1 MTQGILPFKYEKEEG
16 ESNVTALG
24 GLPAYLDLAQVM
36 GLSKSIERHIGIRTR
51 GQGWTD
57 SQVVMSLILLN
68 ITGGECVED
77 LRRLESDD
85 GFCKVLNRT
94 QMHGMSRQRRRSLRR
109 RWRKEQKRSVPSPS
123 SVFRYLSAFHDPA
136 QEEVRRSGKAFIPT
150 SNAHLSGFSKVNGD
164 LLSFVQRHRP
174 QKIATLDMD
183 ATLVE
188 TNKLEAL
195 YCYKGFKSYQPL
207 NTWWAEQGV
216 IVHTE
221 FRDGNVPA
229 GFEQLRVFGEALEI
243 LPEGVEQVRLRSDTA
258 GYQHDLLKYCDMG
271 ENERFRKIEFA
282 VGCDVT
288 PEFKKA
294 VSGVPDCDWSPL
306 TRTVDGEEKETG
318 REWAEV
324 CFVPNAIG
332 HSKNGPEY
340 RYLATREIMHEQLN
354 LPGIEEKEHPFPTL
368 TTDTKKY
375 KIFGIVSNMDWDGQ
389 ALIPWLYKRCG
400 KSEEAHSVMKDD
412 LAGGKLPSDDF
423 GVNAAWWWIM
433 ILSLNL
439 NATMKRL
446 VLGKAWEPKR
456 MKAIRFSLIH
466 LPARVLERSRG
477 LIVRV
482 SRNREVFEWLLSIRR
497 KITLLAHAV

>member
-1 MTQGILPFKYEKEEG
+1 M
-16 ESNVTALG
+16 
-24 GLPAYLDLAQVM
+24 
-36 GLSKSIERHIGIRTR
+36 
-51 GQGWTD
+51 
-57 SQVVMSLILLN
+57 
-68 ITGGECVED
+68 
-77 LRRLESDD
+77 
-85 GFCKVLNRT
+85 
-94 QMHGMSRQRRRSLRR
+94 
-109 RWRKEQKRSVPSPS
+109 
-123 SVFRYLSAFHDPA
+123 
-136 QEEVRRSGKAFIPT
+136 
-150 SNAHLSGFSKVNGD
+150 
-164 LLSFVQRHRP
+164 
-174 QKIATLDMD
+174 
-183 ATLVE
+183 
-188 TNKLEAL
+188 EAL

-354 LPGIEEKEHPFPTL
+354 LPGIEEKEYPFPTL